1 MNSQLN
7 NSHLTKDEINNALLG
22 LSDPGSTEDGHLRA
36 CEQCAA
42 EVERSRALL
51 ADFGRAA
58 RQEAERDQNF
68 WARQRLV
75 IASRVEHSARRW
87 ALTVVWGA
95 VAATAAV
102 AVLWIAS
109 TQTPEKPAPSPESPV
124 VAGYQQN
131 DELLLKH
138 VEAALEQGTPRALAP
153 AEVLTSELNRSAA
166 ARNKQSRSEKR

>member
-1 MNSQLN
+1 MNSHLN

-22 LSDPGSTEDGHLRA
+22 LSYPGSIEDGHLRA

-58 RQEAERDQNF
+58 RQEAERDENF

-95 VAATAAV
+95 VTATAAV

-109 TQTPEKPAPSPESPV
+109 TQTPDKPVPPPEPPKI
-124 VAGYQQN
+124 A
-131 DELLLKH
+131 DEQLLKH
-138 VEAALEQGTPRALAP
+138 VEAALERGTPEALAP
-153 AEVLTSELNRSAA
+153 AEVLIRELDRSTA
-166 ARNKQSRSEKR
+166 ARKRTK